1 MSLLTLSYN
10 NDSQRI
16 DLQSKR
22 SSFLNWLENAVTVSL
37 FTDARCELDELPQ
50 GETDQ
55 RGYWG
60 DIDLPESE
68 SLGSKLWTLKRE
80 KVIPKTINRAR
91 DYADESL
98 KWLVE
103 SGHLQAVRIEA
114 SRGDLQ
120 RIDIL
125 IKCQLEDGSWLELY
139 RDYLIGA
146 AA

>member
-1 MSLLTLSYN
+1 MNLLTLSYN
-10 NDSQRI
+10 NDSKRI

-22 SSFLNWLENAVTVSL
+22 SSFLTWLENAVVISL

-91 DYADESL
+91 DYATEAL
-98 KWLVE
+98 QWLLEDDYLQSIKVE
-103 SGHLQAVRIEA
+103 S
-114 SRGDLQ
+114 SRGDTY
-120 RIDIL
+120 RIDLL
-125 IKCQLEDGSWLELY
+125 IQCKLKDGSWVKLY
-139 RDYLIGA
+139 HDYLIGA
-146 AA
+146 SN